1 MCTVTYLPLSHGGFL
16 LTSSRDEQ
24 ATRPAALFRAVRT
37 RAEKTIYFP
46 QDPQS
51 AGTWIAASSELTVCL
66 LNGAFRAHKLQSP
79 YRHSRG
85 LVALSVFDY
94 PSPADWL
101 TGYNFDNLEP
111 FTLVIVQSKQTGH
124 QPNQTGTHPVE
135 KLWEIRWDGRVT
147 YSRILDTQIP
157 AIWSSA
163 TLYADAVV
171 ARRHQWFSD
180 WLRQQLPGEFTRQAI
195 RNFHKHAGAGDT
207 ENAVR
212 MSRNNGLQTVSLTT
226 IQHDGTQASMCY
238 EDFLTNTVRHQ
249 QLTTAYEHDLAH

>member
-24 ATRPAALFRAVRT
+24 TARPAALFPTVRT
-37 RAEKTIYFP
+37 RAKQTVYFP

-51 AGTWIAASSELTVCL
+51 TGTWIAASSQLTVCL
-66 LNGAFRAHKLQSP
+66 LNGAFRAHTPQPP

-94 PSPADWL
+94 PSTADWL
-101 TGYNFDNLEP
+101 AGYNFANLEP
-111 FTLVIVQSKQTGH
+111 FTLVIVPSKQAIRSPGKASA
-124 QPNQTGTHPVE
+124 HPVE
-135 KLWEIRWDGRVT
+135 KCREIRWDGQLT
-147 YSRILDTQIP
+147 HSRILDPQMP

-163 TLYADAVV
+163 TLYDNAVA
-171 ARRHQWFSD
+171 ARRQQWFSD
-180 WLRQQLPGEFTRQAI
+180 WLWQQLPGGFTRQAI
-195 RNFHKHAGAGDT
+195 RDFHKQAGAGDT
-207 ENAVR
+207 KNAVR
-212 MSRNNGLQTVSLTT
+212 MSRPNGLQTVSLTT

-249 QLTTAYEHDLAH
+249 PLTPAYEHDLAL